1 MLLPCVWAGSEV
13 VQELI
18 KEIAQSAPIITAS
31 SGGASTA
38 PPAFKVVVLNEVE
51 RLSKP
56 AQHGLP
62 AAFDMPSALLDGP
75 APSARLVP
83 PRAQAAP
90 THSGAPPERRGGSP

>member
-62 AAFDMPSALLDGP
+62 AGF
-75 APSARLVP
+75 
-83 PRAQAAP
+83 
-90 THSGAPPERRGGSP
+90 